1 MSGKRVAKKPKKK
14 IKKRTLFTVFSMFNL
29 FWYTVAVLVA
39 NFHDHMISSELTVAW
54 FSAWTVELALLF
66 GIKIK
71 DKSSGMTLWGEK
83 MQVLTD
89 LTLDKLI
96 NLYVGIVT
104 HDKKQLIEWDDHRRT
119 PLYELKQRTLAQD
132 TMILGAL
139 RCAKANGFTGEEG

>member
-1 MSGKRVAKKPKKK
+1 
-14 IKKRTLFTVFSMFNL
+14 
-29 FWYTVAVLVA
+29 
-39 NFHDHMISSELTVAW
+39 
-54 FSAWTVELALLF
+54 
-66 GIKIK
+66 
-71 DKSSGMTLWGEK
+71 MTLWGDR

-132 TMILGAL
+132 TKILGGTSM
-139 RCAKANGFTGEEG
+139 CQG

>member
-1 MSGKRVAKKPKKK
+1 MKLR
-14 IKKRTLFTVFSMFNL
+14 
-29 FWYTVAVLVA
+29 
-39 NFHDHMISSELTVAW
+39 
-54 FSAWTVELALLF
+54 
-66 GIKIK
+66 
-71 DKSSGMTLWGEK
+71 GEK

-119 PLYELKQRTLAQD
+119 PLYELKKRTLAQD
-132 TMILGAL
+132 IMILGAL

>member
-1 MSGKRVAKKPKKK
+1 
-14 IKKRTLFTVFSMFNL
+14 
-29 FWYTVAVLVA
+29 
-39 NFHDHMISSELTVAW
+39 
-54 FSAWTVELALLF
+54 
-66 GIKIK
+66 
-71 DKSSGMTLWGEK
+71 MTLWGDK

-104 HDKKQLIEWDDHRRT
+104 HDKKQLIEWDAHRGT

-139 RCAKANGFTGEEG
+139 